1 MGSPTCLR
9 GVFAYMYFTKTFVLR
24 LHRLGWSKQQLS
36 LYNQVCSILDYDQLG
51 KLSVV
56 GRTNEG
62 IIRRCNI
69 DKSVARMRLA
79 LASVQWNTLM
89 TQWLHGVLC
98 EHLTASYMASYL
110 DILQTLRTKCP
121 TLVDKMIAQST
132 AAFNQDFLQTV
143 LKRPYG
149 ANVPSKVRKLPGQS
163 PIFVIV
169 PGTLNAIAANSQ
181 YTSSRM
187 KRWYSLFATMASIAP
202 IQHTIR
208 QSQSIDSITEQLVA
222 VTRSKIQDLRNEMPS
237 RHIILVGVNAGAS
250 IAMQVALVESISSI
264 VCMGFAFN
272 TANGVRG
279 APDDRLLEIVTP
291 VLFIL
296 GENSARS
303 RYAYSILRLNRTS
316 FRVFMGFYFFQLS
329 QEEIESL
336 RERMAAQTS
345 LVVIGS
351 TDDALRINK
360 FNRHLDGVTQSMVDN
375 MIAVSRENPMW
386 LWYKRFAMVTPFLA
400 CLG

>member
-1 MGSPTCLR
+1 
-9 GVFAYMYFTKTFVLR
+9 
-24 LHRLGWSKQQLS
+24 
-36 LYNQVCSILDYDQLG
+36 
-51 KLSVV
+51 
-56 GRTNEG
+56 
-62 IIRRCNI
+62 
-69 DKSVARMRLA
+69 MRLA

-237 RHIILVGVNAGAS
+237 RHIILVGINAGAS

-303 RYAYSILRLNRTS
+303 RYAYSILHLIRTPL
-316 FRVFMGFYFFQLS
+316 RRAVVFSWVFLFFQLS

-375 MIAVSRENPMW
+375 MIAVSRECPTTRIWREVQTNLQW
-386 LWYKRFAMVTPFLA
+386 
-400 CLG
+400 